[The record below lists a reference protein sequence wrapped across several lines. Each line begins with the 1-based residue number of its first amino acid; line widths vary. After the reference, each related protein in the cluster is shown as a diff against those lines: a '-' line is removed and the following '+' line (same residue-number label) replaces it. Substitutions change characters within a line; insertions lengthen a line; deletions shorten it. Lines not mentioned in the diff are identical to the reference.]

1 MAAEIQTPVCEVTGL
16 PLPIAPHEPPKTE
29 ARFNF
34 SDYHHHFHPRND
46 ELLQGLSGKAVRYS
60 RGQFLP
66 RVLHNRYHQIFT
78 GPELPDNDTDRYR
91 LSVLACAGV
100 VPKQAI
106 DLSRSGEYEVVNLSE
121 EAYSRLAS
129 PDSIYIERARKPAEK
144 YVRKTIGKFFA
155 SYAVRQNVRQA
166 VSEKVIGQFLDERT
180 TPERK
185 KELGNFILR
194 EALGMTID
202 DIAPLDRQIREEGL
216 VYEERARPLLTV
228 VRKFFTIE
236 FFPDYHDSI
245 AESLKTEL
253 SEVA

>member
-1 MAAEIQTPVCEVTGL
+1 MAAEIKTPVCEVTGL
-16 PLPIAPHEPPKTE
+16 PLPIAPNEPPKTE

-46 ELLQGLSGKAVRYS
+46 ELLQGINGKAVRYS

-66 RVLHNRYHQIFT
+66 RVLHNRYHQIFN

-100 VPKQAI
+100 VPRQAI
-106 DLSRSGEYEVVNLSE
+106 NLSKPGEYQIVNLSNE
-121 EAYSRLAS
+121 EYASLAS
-129 PDSIYIERARKPAEK
+129 PDSIYIERARKRSE
-144 YVRKTIGKFFA
+144 YYTRKTIGKFFA
-155 SYAVRQNVRQA
+155 SYALQQNVRDA
-166 VSEKVIGQFLDERT
+166 VSEKVVGQFLDEKT

-202 DIAPLDRQIREEGL
+202 DIAPLDQQIRTERL
-216 VYEERARPLLTV
+216 VFGERAKPLLTV

-236 FFPDYHDSI
+236 FFPDYHDTV
-245 AESLKTEL
+245 AETLRRN
-253 SEVA
+253 SEAA